1 MDILICI
8 VITIIALYV
17 FVLILLTDY
26 KSTFDIAML
35 IVSGLI
41 FYATSIYSAI
51 VLLGLIQ

>member
-1 MDILICI
+1 MDILICT

-35 IVSGLI
+35 IISGLI